1 MKKLNHKEK
10 FVAMQYACISLIVVF
25 LITLVGCWYLES
37 RIARL
42 EFENERQEYVIGRLK
57 QLTKREEKKELD
69 EFYKVVAYKMRNGN

>member
-1 MKKLNHKEK
+1 MNSKEK

-37 RIARL
+37 RISRL

-69 EFYKVVAYKMRNGN
+69 EFHKVIAKTMANGK